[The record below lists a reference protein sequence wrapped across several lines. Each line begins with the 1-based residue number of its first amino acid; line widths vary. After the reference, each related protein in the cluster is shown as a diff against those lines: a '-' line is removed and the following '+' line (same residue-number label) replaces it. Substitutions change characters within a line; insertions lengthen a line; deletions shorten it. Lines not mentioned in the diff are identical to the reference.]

1 MLASIATRKVIGVR
15 KAGALLAAGQPVAVK
30 GHELTLAFTAANAR
44 NFQSSGIGEEL
55 LREALSDRFGG
66 TWKISYVHRS
76 PDNGSIQLPPDEP
89 PSAADQPDSV
99 ADGERARSYDPV
111 AVAMEAL
118 GAQIVEERETG

>member
-1 MLASIATRKVIGVR
+1 VIGVR

-30 GHELTLAFTAANAR
+30 GHELVLAFTAANAR

-55 LREALSDRFGG
+55 LREALNDRFGG
-66 TWKISYVHRS
+66 SWKISYVHRS

-89 PSAADQPDSV
+89 PPSPSEQPDAV
-99 ADGERARSYDPV
+99 ADGERARAYDPV
-111 AVAMEAL
+111 AAAIEVL